1 MKYNFSRTK
10 KLMYVVWLSALSLIA
25 VLGLCSCSGSQG
37 AADAQNGDFAG
48 LKVTAAESDS
58 WKYDAEANKLTVMKD
73 GVTVSGTAEDDILIE
88 CYVDVSELSLNGVQQ
103 GEHSV
108 SLKTDITDKDI
119 VIDVSSDNDIDNVL
133 ALGDMTIKGA
143 KNSGLDIGKGIF
155 AAEDLVLQDV
165 KIRTK
170 GLVADNDMSICGSSD
185 VKVDI
190 NGEDFSDLITSA
202 AKARH
207 DILIDLSAGG
217 RFEVTSDRD
226 EGGFIYAGNRLSLGK
241 STDITKP
248 SGSIVSHASSASVK
262 NGEADKKWQLIIDK
276 TGEIAYDVVLEGTD

>member
-10 KLMYVVWLSALSLIA
+10 KLMYIVWLSALSLIA

-37 AADAQNGDFAG
+37 EVDAQNGDFTG

-58 WKYDAEANKLTVMKD
+58 WKYDTETNKLTVMKD
-73 GVTVSGTAEDDILIE
+73 GVTVSGTVEDDILIE

-108 SLKTDITDKDI
+108 SLKTDITDKDM
-119 VIDVSSDNDIDNVL
+119 VIDVSGDNDIDNVL
-133 ALGDMTIKGA
+133 ALGDMTIKGT

-170 GLVADNDMSICGSSD
+170 GLVADNDMSIYGSSD

-241 STDITKP
+241 SIEITNP
-248 SGSIVSHASSASVK
+248 SGSIVDHASSASVK
-262 NGEADKKWQLIIDK
+262 NGEADKKWQLITDK
-276 TGEIAYDVVLEGTD
+276 TGGIAYDVVMEGTN